1 MNKKTLIMITLLIAG
16 VLIVISGVAIP
27 IVTTLVC
34 GMAGDYPTLLTLSVC
49 GLITLLT
56 FVALAMVNDDE

>member
-1 MNKKTLIMITLLIAG
+1 MHKKTLIMLTLLIAG

-27 IVTTLVC
+27 VVTTLVC
-34 GMAGDYPTLLTLSVC
+34 GMGGDYPTLLTLIAC

-56 FVALAMVNDDE
+56 FVALAMVNDDD